1 MAPFI
6 GALIGAGL
14 SAASSIAGGI
24 MSSRAAREAK
34 EKTDAANAE
43 LEAHYTRK
51 ANEDPLQRAGAQAM
65 ITRTADE
72 LRRAG
77 KAAQGRQAVMGGTE
91 ASVAATKEA
100 AAKALGQTVT
110 NAAVIGEQ
118 ARERAEENL
127 INVRMNKAV
136 SDAQSEAARA
146 QNVAQATAGAGQIA
160 GSIATSLSN
169 MPAKAP
175 AKAPT
180 IDQELNTARADK
192 MADDTGAMRGQ
203 VAHSIFDVANGK
215 DYYLPRV

>member
-1 MAPFI
+1 
-6 GALIGAGL
+6 
-14 SAASSIAGGI
+14 

-136 SDAQSEAARA
+136 SDAKHEAARA

-169 MPAKAP
+169 MP

>member
-1 MAPFI
+1 M
-6 GALIGAGL
+6 IGAGL

-34 EKTDAANAE
+34 EKTDAAYAE

-72 LRRAG
+72 LKRMSR
-77 KAAQGRQAVMGGTE
+77 AAQGRQAVMGGTE

-100 AAKALGQTVT
+100 GAKALGQTVT
-110 NAAVIGEQ
+110 NAAIIGEQ

-136 SDAQSEAARA
+136 SDAKHEAARA

-169 MPAKAP
+169 MP

>member
-1 MAPFI
+1 
-6 GALIGAGL
+6 
-14 SAASSIAGGI
+14 
-24 MSSRAAREAK
+24 MSSRAAREEK

-136 SDAQSEAARA
+136 SDAKHEAARA

-169 MPAKAP
+169 MP

>member
-1 MAPFI
+1 
-6 GALIGAGL
+6 
-14 SAASSIAGGI
+14 

-136 SDAQSEAARA
+136 SDAKHEAARA

-175 AKAPT
+175 T
-180 IDQELNTARADK
+180 VDQELNTARADK